1 MPVRIRLRR
10 VGRKKQ
16 PSYRIVV
23 SEGQS
28 PRSGTYIDNVGFY
41 NPRQDPVELKIDLEK
56 VDHWI
61 ARGAE
66 VTPTVKSLIRKARQ
80 GSAGV
85 EAPKAQAAAAP
96 AAAKAES
103 SQRRWRW
110 PSRPPQRRKSR
121 RSRRRGRAWFGSGP
135 RRGAALLR

>member
-28 PRSGTYIDNVGFY
+28 PRSGTYIDNVCFY

-96 AAAKAES
+96 AAAKAEAEPVVEAAAAES
-103 SQRRWRW
+103 VVEEAGAEAEA
-110 PSRPPQRRKSR
+110 PAEAAEEPQE
-121 RSRRRGRAWFGSGP
+121 
-135 RRGAALLR
+135 